1 MAQLTIEQ
9 AQRELFSMLNAED
22 MGDRI
27 YEFAQNL
34 FERYVNLIECA
45 DKIDTDML
53 ESDEAWY
60 DDAREEFFQ
69 AVYDRAKNFLT
80 NED

>member
-1 MAQLTIEQ
+1 MAQLTVEQ

-27 YEFAQNL
+27 YEFAQAL

-45 DKIDTDML
+45 DKIDTDVL

-69 AVYDRAKNFLT
+69 AVYDRILKFMK
-80 NED
+80 EGE

>member
-1 MAQLTIEQ
+1 MAQLTVEQ

-27 YEFAQNL
+27 YEFAQDL

-45 DKIDTDML
+45 DKIDTDTL

-69 AVYDRAKNFLT
+69 AVYDKATIFLT
-80 NED
+80 NGD